1 LAQGSNRWS
10 TLSIVEAAM
19 ATTSKISLGDG
30 STVEMTRNEGVPDAI
45 WNDVVKFVK
54 ENHKAVKKNP
64 AIVKLLS
71 QHPEQVPMLMNFTN
85 DADSIKN
92 FLQSQVLAANV
103 SQDGQQEKMKALEN
117 DPAFKPMFDDI
128 KQNGPDVLMK
138 YLGDEALMRK
148 MSQKLGGINP
158 EMMKQLTAINESS
171 VSLHDAARRGDLQRL
186 QEFLQDGKPV
196 DSRDFKG
203 VTPLGYAVGHDQLS
217 IVKVLIDA
225 KANVNDVDSAGNS
238 AVHFAAGYGR
248 VKVLEHLLARGA
260 AVSKANKMGMTPLA
274 AAQQNKHQQI
284 VALLQRHGAK

>member
-1 LAQGSNRWS
+1 
-10 TLSIVEAAM
+10 
-19 ATTSKISLGDG
+19 
-30 STVEMTRNEGVPDAI
+30 
-45 WNDVVKFVK
+45 
-54 ENHKAVKKNP
+54 
-64 AIVKLLS
+64 
-71 QHPEQVPMLMNFTN
+71 
-85 DADSIKN
+85 
-92 FLQSQVLAANV
+92 
-103 SQDGQQEKMKALEN
+103 
-117 DPAFKPMFDDI
+117 
-128 KQNGPDVLMK
+128 MK
-138 YLGDEALMRK
+138 YLQDENIMRK
-148 MSQKLGGINP
+148 VSQKLGGINP

-260 AVSKANKMGMTPLA
+260 AVSKVNKMGLTPLA